1 MGKLLFHHLQFT
13 KLEVEKLKVP
23 LRVTNSIGKLLF
35 FNSRVTN
42 SKSENKKFYF
52 ELLIRKIKN
61 QNLDFEV
68 TRNNLIN
75 FITSGL

>member
-42 SKSENKKFYF
+42 SKSENK
-52 ELLIRKIKN
+52 
-61 QNLDFEV
+61 
-68 TRNNLIN
+68 N
-75 FITSGL
+75 FTSSY